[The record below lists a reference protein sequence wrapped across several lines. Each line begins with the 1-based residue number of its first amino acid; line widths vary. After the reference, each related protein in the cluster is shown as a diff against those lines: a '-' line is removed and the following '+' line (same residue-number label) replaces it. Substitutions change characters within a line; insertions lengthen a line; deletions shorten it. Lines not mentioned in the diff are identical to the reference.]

1 MYHGNKSLLLKIFS
15 PTPTLTSTLKKDA
28 LILDFL
34 AIVNSQVAATTA
46 KTFGEFADGIIRFV
60 KHYLLNGFWNV
71 VIKKVDSDVATL
83 FSALYLFSIH
93 HTK

>member
-1 MYHGNKSLLLKIFS
+1 MNHSNKSPLLKIFG

-46 KTFGEFADGIIRFV
+46 KTFGEFADELSNF
-60 KHYLLNGFWNV
+60 
-71 VIKKVDSDVATL
+71 
-83 FSALYLFSIH
+83 
-93 HTK
+93 